1 MSFPEKITMYSSIK
15 NTTEPHYVTLD
26 SALKRIT
33 EGKSH
38 PIIGQL
44 RYGDKSMKSKLPVA
58 MFSGVFMGRK
68 DDDLMEHSGL
78 IVLDFDHI
86 RVDEY
91 KPLIGTDEYVRA
103 CWTSPSGDGLKV
115 LVKVTNPER
124 HRDHF
129 RALKAYFE
137 KTYALDVDPSGIN
150 ESRLC
155 FESHDPEMITNPD
168 SRGFGHLLAETSAP
182 EVPVQREIVTD
193 YEKVD
198 IIVHMIRKAQEGEKH
213 TTLIR
218 AAVLC
223 GGYIAA
229 GRMEEDEA
237 IRILLRELERK
248 GTVSDMDLAKRTII
262 DGIAQGRALPIRE
275 VMQDEQAARR
285 EMQVSDG
292 DMSFISS
299 DDSDFDWI
307 EKFVKGDIPKG
318 LTTGLPELDLYFVFK
333 KEFTIINGHSNV
345 GKTTM
350 ALFLMATSAVLHG
363 WRWIIYSSEN
373 RPASIKM
380 RLMEFLV
387 DIPVSQM
394 HYEERTA
401 AYKWV
406 NKHFTIINNTELY
419 SYSDLLIFAEK
430 LLRQEHYDGFLIDP
444 YNSLKITMSKGKELS
459 THEYHYEAA
468 SEMLT
473 FSMTKNIAV
482 WVNAHAI
489 TEAVRRKGPD
499 GLPVAPFAEDTEGGG
514 KFVNRSDIFLTFH
527 RKVQSPDRDIRAR
540 MEIHVRKMRNQETGG
555 TNSPFDE
562 PVLLEMNDTRTGFVT
577 VLHRRKSFKPM
588 YLNSGII
595 DVH

>member
-1 MSFPEKITMYSSIK
+1 
-15 NTTEPHYVTLD
+15 
-26 SALKRIT
+26 
-33 EGKSH
+33 
-38 PIIGQL
+38 
-44 RYGDKSMKSKLPVA
+44 
-58 MFSGVFMGRK
+58 
-68 DDDLMEHSGL
+68 
-78 IVLDFDHI
+78 
-86 RVDEY
+86 
-91 KPLIGTDEYVRA
+91 
-103 CWTSPSGDGLKV
+103 
-115 LVKVTNPER
+115 
-124 HRDHF
+124 
-129 RALKAYFE
+129 
-137 KTYALDVDPSGIN
+137 
-150 ESRLC
+150 
-155 FESHDPEMITNPD
+155 MITNPD

-182 EVPVQREIVTD
+182 EVPVRREIVTD

-285 EMQVSDG
+285 EMQVSNG

-380 RLMEFLV
+380 RLM
-387 DIPVSQM
+387 
-394 HYEERTA
+394 
-401 AYKWV
+401 
-406 NKHFTIINNTELY
+406 
-419 SYSDLLIFAEK
+419 
-430 LLRQEHYDGFLIDP
+430 
-444 YNSLKITMSKGKELS
+444 
-459 THEYHYEAA
+459 
-468 SEMLT
+468 
-473 FSMTKNIAV
+473 
-482 WVNAHAI
+482 
-489 TEAVRRKGPD
+489 
-499 GLPVAPFAEDTEGGG
+499 
-514 KFVNRSDIFLTFH
+514 
-527 RKVQSPDRDIRAR
+527 
-540 MEIHVRKMRNQETGG
+540 
-555 TNSPFDE
+555 
-562 PVLLEMNDTRTGFVT
+562 
-577 VLHRRKSFKPM
+577 
-588 YLNSGII
+588 
-595 DVH
+595 